1 MENNDE
7 IFLSIVI
14 PMYNSE
20 KYIKSCLESLKN
32 QSVKDF
38 EVIIPQPSKAQ
49 VLTGGKRRRSFALG
63 KAGCGTMFSKRS
75 R

>member
-20 KYIKSCLESLKN
+20 KYIKSCLESLKK
-32 QSVKDF
+32 QRVKDF
-38 EVIIPQPSKAQ
+38 EVIIIDDDSNDNSCKIC
-49 VLTGGKRRRSFALG
+49 K
-63 KAGCGTMFSKRS
+63 
-75 R
+75 